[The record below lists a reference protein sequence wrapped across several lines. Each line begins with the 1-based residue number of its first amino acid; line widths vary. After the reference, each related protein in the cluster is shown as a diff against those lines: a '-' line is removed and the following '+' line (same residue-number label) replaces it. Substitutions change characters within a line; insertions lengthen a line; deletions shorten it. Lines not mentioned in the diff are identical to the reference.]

1 MGRNNVELFYLDA
14 IIHKEMSPD
23 ERDEELK
30 RLKEES
36 DKLTEWKEM

>member
-1 MGRNNVELFYLDA
+1 VERNSIELFYLDA

-36 DKLTEWKEM
+36 DNLKEWKQI